1 MDEFWIITISKQTIY
16 FGTFNM
22 LLSTQIYPVLFKTFC
37 ILLSW
42 SVTFCEDI
50 KREIKIANKNLS
62 KNEYDLIYR
71 IYNTLIYSVQN

>member
-1 MDEFWIITISKQTIY
+1 MDEFWIITILKQTIH

-50 KREIKIANKNLS
+50 KKKNKDC
-62 KNEYDLIYR
+62 K
-71 IYNTLIYSVQN
+71 